1 MAVLAEM
8 RGRDSSVGGE
18 NSGEDVGE
26 DGTRAAPTLR
36 GHITSGGDCTTDPE
50 IGQSCSDR
58 ESGTVYLPKFG
69 VHCMQ
74 GRRHGFWTGG
84 AACPAKGSLAEGALF
99 K

>member
-18 NSGEDVGE
+18 NSGENSGEDVGE
-26 DGTRAAPTLR
+26 DGTRAALTLR

-58 ESGTVYLPKFG
+58 ESGTVYLN
-69 VHCMQ
+69 
-74 GRRHGFWTGG
+74 
-84 AACPAKGSLAEGALF
+84 LASIVCA
-99 K
+99 

>member
-26 DGTRAAPTLR
+26 DGTRAALTLR
-36 GHITSGGDCTTDPE
+36 GHITPGGDCTTDPE

-58 ESGTVYLPKFG
+58 ESGTVYLN
-69 VHCMQ
+69 
-74 GRRHGFWTGG
+74 
-84 AACPAKGSLAEGALF
+84 LASIVCA
-99 K
+99 